1 MSFNRSIL
9 LPFQIYEQARA
20 TFAKSIADLAQRSEN
35 IMVLNSAGVMP
46 LLRPLLIDPVQSI
59 QTSAA
64 LAIGRLANFSESIAE
79 SVVQND
85 IISQLIYSLSNQNRF
100 YKN

>member
-85 IISQLIYSLSNQNRF
+85 IISQLH
-100 YKN
+100 

>member
-9 LPFQIYEQARA
+9 LPFQMYEQARA
-20 TFAKSIADLAQRSEN
+20 AFAKSIADLAQRSEN
-35 IMVLNSAGVMP
+35 VMVLNSAGVMP

-64 LAIGRLANFSESIAE
+64 LAIG
-79 SVVQND
+79 
-85 IISQLIYSLSNQNRF
+85 LIKPKQILQKIFLLRPKSSG
-100 YKN
+100 